1 MEIWASPIL
10 RSEITHYT
18 GSDSLQF
25 REPVTIQL
33 PLSLR
38 KESCK
43 APGDMSSC
51 RVCIWFLESAS
62 DREKWTDITDRL
74 FPPASFNRMA
84 IEFSVMPF
92 SGPFSGYVTFVTVI
106 QSAIIWPCT
115 QIVLFGN
122 YLHDAAWAMVSSD
135 SVHTSLQCLYPSRV
149 DIQKLIIQNVFAN
162 LKELMWP
169 YP

>member
-1 MEIWASPIL
+1 MEVWASPIL

-18 GSDSLQF
+18 GSDALQF
-25 REPVTIQL
+25 RKPVSIQL

-38 KESCK
+38 EESCK
-43 APGDMSSC
+43 APGDLSSC
-51 RVCIWFLESAS
+51 RVRIWFLESAS

-74 FPPASFNRMA
+74 FTPASFNRMA

-106 QSAIIWPCT
+106 QYAVIWPCT

-122 YLHDAAWAMVSSD
+122 YLHDAAWAMVTPALIPSTRLY
-135 SVHTSLQCLYPSRV
+135 SVYILLVWTS
-149 DIQKLIIQNVFAN
+149 KN
-162 LKELMWP
+162 L
-169 YP
+169 